1 MTLFYEIVLMRFIQ
15 AFLSNEMMYSCA
27 LWGLEEGGVSG
38 DLEIAPSTESSPL
51 SSTATLVTELPP
63 YCAGALEAAQHRKIH
78 HVLKRLRLQRG
89 QRLLEFGSG
98 WGGLAIEAAKT
109 YGVEVDTLTLSVEQK
124 RLAEERI
131 ATVGLEGQIRVHLMD
146 YRELPDHWSG
156 LFDAF
161 VSVEMI
167 EVGHASLRTSSA
179 CSDGL
184 LSARWRQALRHVLQ
198 HRRPRPEEVQRHR
211 HCLLLHLP

>member
-1 MTLFYEIVLMRFIQ
+1 MALFYKTVLMTFIQ

-27 LWGLEEGGVSG
+27 LWGPEEGGVGG
-38 DLEIAPSTESSPL
+38 DLEIAPSTESSPS
-51 SSTATLVTELPP
+51 SSTATLVTELPL

-109 YGVEVDTLTLSVEQK
+109 YGVEIDTLTLSVEQK

-131 ATVGLEGQIRVHLMD
+131 AAAGLEGQIRVHLMD

-167 EVGHASLRTSSA
+167 EVDNTRLHISSSCADSL
-179 CSDGL
+179 L
-184 LSARWRQALRHVLQ
+184 LARRRQALWHVLQ
-198 HRRPRPEEVQRHR
+198 HRRPRPEEVERHC
-211 HCLLLHLP
+211 HCLLFHLP